1 MRNGIE
7 KLHIAVFLALC
18 VLFTFNSVSAK
29 AADTGATYQ
38 VNSEDAT
45 LTSSTLTYVLNGSAP
60 ISEFVAERFSPFR
73 VVMDINKA
81 DFTFTPAAL
90 PANDFV
96 KMEVEELKGDNAPG
110 KRFIFA
116 LKASHD
122 YEVSAQD
129 NSVKIIFKP
138 IKSDA
143 AGKTGVTGTSLT
155 SIDVVSSSTKTKFI
169 INANKQID
177 DYKIG
182 TLTGENKPPR
192 MYIDIPQVDISR
204 MNREKLVDNSSVNRV
219 RVIPEGDGARLIF
232 RSNYPQLFKYDVAS
246 TADGLEIAVEES
258 RTVAPVPAQPFPPS
272 IPAAAAVPQNKKDS
286 NLDKLISSS
295 EKKVS
300 GNPDDVLTERAHSRI
315 AALSGADFGNAGYD
329 AQRITVD
336 FYKVD
341 IHNVFRLLREIT
353 DLNIIVDEHVQGS
366 LTLAL
371 NDVPWDFALDIIL
384 NLMHLKKEE
393 RFNTIVI
400 YPADQTFT
408 WPGNNSSTAA
418 ANTLSIKPDLE
429 IIRQQE
435 NQLVIEDNRQQSAEI
450 LKAKQLLQQAQL
462 LEKQDN
468 LEDAV
473 VLLAEAAR
481 LWPQNTK
488 ITNRL
493 AAICLVNLG
502 QNAQAAHYADLSL
515 KQNPKDNS
523 AALYAAIANANMK
536 RLSLA
541 NEYFIRSISSN
552 PPMKEALLSY
562 AAFSENNGMNDAALK
577 LLKKYK
583 KYYGENL
590 NTMIASARIHEK
602 QGKTT
607 LASAEY
613 RSILASGYQL
623 SPDLRHYIRV
633 RLSEK

>member
-18 VLFTFNSVSAK
+18 VLFTFNTVSAK
-29 AADTGATYQ
+29 AADAGATYQ

-45 LTSSTLTYVLNGSAP
+45 LTNSTLTYVLNGSAP

-81 DFTFTPAAL
+81 DFTFAPAAL

-122 YEVSAQD
+122 YEVSAQGND
-129 NSVKIIFKP
+129 VKILFKP

-143 AGKTGVTGTSLT
+143 AGETGVAGTSLT

-192 MYIDIPQVDISR
+192 MYIDIPKVDISR
-204 MNREKLVDNSSVNRV
+204 MTREKLVDNSSVNRV
-219 RVIPEGDGARLIF
+219 RVIPQGDGARLIF
-232 RSNYPQLFKYDVAS
+232 RSNHPQLFKYDVTS

-258 RTVAPVPAQPFPPS
+258 RTVAPALPLS

-300 GNPDDVLTERAHSRI
+300 GNPSDVLTERAHSRI

-400 YPADQTFT
+400 YPAEVNGKPNTFT
-408 WPGNNSSTAA
+408 WPGNNASPA

-435 NQLVIEDNRQQSAEI
+435 NQLVIEDNRQQSTEI
-450 LKAKQLLQQAQL
+450 LKAKQLLQQVQL

-473 VLLAEAAR
+473 VLLAEASR

-515 KQNPKDNS
+515 KQNPKNYS

-541 NEYFIRSISSN
+541 NEYFVRSISSN

-590 NTMIASARIHEK
+590 STMIASARIHEK

-607 LASAEY
+607 MASAEY

>member
-7 KLHIAVFLALC
+7 KLHVAVFLALC
-18 VLFTFNSVSAK
+18 VLFTFHTVSAR
-29 AADTGATYQ
+29 AADAGATYQ
-38 VNSEDAT
+38 VNGEDAT
-45 LTSSTLTYVLNGSAP
+45 LTNGTLTYVLNGSAP

-96 KMEVEELKGDNAPG
+96 KMAVEELKGDNAPG
-110 KRFIFA
+110 KRFIFT
-116 LKASHD
+116 LKDNHD
-122 YEVSAQD
+122 YEVIAQS
-129 NSVKIIFKP
+129 NEVKIVFTP
-138 IKSDA
+138 VKSDA
-143 AGKTGVTGTSLT
+143 DS
-155 SIDVVSSSTKTKFI
+155 
-169 INANKQID
+169 
-177 DYKIG
+177 
-182 TLTGENKPPR
+182 
-192 MYIDIPQVDISR
+192 
-204 MNREKLVDNSSVNRV
+204 
-219 RVIPEGDGARLIF
+219 
-232 RSNYPQLFKYDVAS
+232 
-246 TADGLEIAVEES
+246 
-258 RTVAPVPAQPFPPS
+258 
-272 IPAAAAVPQNKKDS
+272 AALQSKKDS

-295 EKKVS
+295 EEKVAGTPS
-300 GNPDDVLTERAHSRI
+300 DVLTERTRARV
-315 AALSGADFGNAGYD
+315 AALGGDDFGNAGYK

-400 YPADQTFT
+400 YPTEVGGKPNTFT
-408 WPGNNSSTAA
+408 WPGNDSSTAK
-418 ANTLSIKPDLE
+418 TLSIKPDLD
-429 IIRQQE
+429 IIREQE
-435 NQLVIEDNRQQSAEI
+435 NQLIIEDNIQQSAGI

-473 VLLAEAAR
+473 VLLDEAAR
-481 LWPQNTK
+481 LWPKNTK
-488 ITNRL
+488 ITDRL

-502 QNAQAAHYADLSL
+502 QNGQAAHYADISL
-515 KQNPKDNS
+515 KQNPGNHS

-541 NEYFIRSISSN
+541 NEYFIRSISST

-562 AAFSENNGMNDAALK
+562 AAFSENNNMNDAALK
-577 LLKKYK
+577 LLNKYK

-590 NTMIASARIHEK
+590 STMITSARIHDK

-607 LASAEY
+607 VANAEY

-623 SPDLRHYIRV
+623 SPDLRRYIQA